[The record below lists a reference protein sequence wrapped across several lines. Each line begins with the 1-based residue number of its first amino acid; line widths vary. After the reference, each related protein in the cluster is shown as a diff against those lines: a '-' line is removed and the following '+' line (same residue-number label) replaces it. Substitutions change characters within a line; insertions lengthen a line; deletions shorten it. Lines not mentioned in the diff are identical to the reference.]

1 MINPDRVN
9 YRKKNAVIGEKSTVN
24 FATGLPTTL
33 YRLSLLFS
41 FVISYIIYLLCPL
54 VWSIE
59 IKRGRENE
67 KVGGKQAKLNERESG
82 RELEKG
88 GETALTSNGRGSK
101 KETEKG
107 GAILLTSNGRKSRK
121 GIEKGGAILLMSN
134 GRENMKGIE
143 SRKEAQFYL

>member
-1 MINPDRVN
+1 MSVDSFYTSVF
-9 YRKKNAVIGEKSTVN
+9 ST
-24 FATGLPTTL
+24 
-33 YRLSLLFS
+33 LF
-41 FVISYIIYLLCPL
+41 IYLLCPL

-88 GETALTSNGRGSK
+88 GETALTSNVRGSK

-121 GIEKGGAILLMSN
+121 GCLLYTSPSPRD
-134 GRENMKGIE
+134 GLL
-143 SRKEAQFYL
+143 SRMPSSA